1 MTVPLRLGVIGL
13 GRAFMLMR
21 GTFLLD
27 ARVRLTAAA
36 DPRAAA
42 RDAFAAEFGG
52 RPHETAEALVND
64 PDVEAVYVATPHQFH
79 EAQVLLALAA
89 GKPVLVEKP
98 MALDLPSARRMAE
111 AAERAALPLIVGHS
125 HSFDAPYLLARSLI
139 GTAGVG
145 RLHSITAL
153 NFTDYLYRPRR
164 PEELDTAQGGGVVF
178 GQAPHQVEVVR
189 LLGGGRVR
197 SVRAMTARPDPTRP
211 TEGIYAAFLA
221 FEDGAFATLAYSGM
235 GHFDSDAWM
244 GWGGELGQA
253 RDPGAHGTARAALAR
268 FGTPAAEA
276 AFKETRSYGAAPLP
290 APEPPRRH
298 NHFGPVIAACDHADL
313 LPDPLGVTLHGDA
326 ERRHIP
332 APLRPA
338 PRAEVV
344 DELLAALRDGTPPLH
359 SARWSVATMEVVL
372 GILASAAEGRE
383 IRMTEQVGLP

>member
-1 MTVPLRLGVIGL
+1 VTPLRLGVIGL

-21 GTFLLD
+21 ATFLLD
-27 ARVRLTAAA
+27 ERVRLTAAA

-52 RPHETAEALVND
+52 RAYATAEALVND
-64 PDVEAVYVATPHQFH
+64 PDVEAVYIATPHQFH

-98 MALDLPSARRMAE
+98 MALDLPSARRMAD
-111 AAERAALPLIVGHS
+111 AAERAGLPLIVGHS

-139 GTAGVG
+139 GTEGVG

-197 SVRAMTARPDPTRP
+197 SVRAMTARPDARRP
-211 TEGIYAAFLA
+211 TEGIYAAFLT
-221 FEDGAFATLAYSGM
+221 FEDGAFATLTYSGM

-244 GWGGELGQA
+244 GWVGELGQA
-253 RDPGAHGTARAALAR
+253 RDPDAHGAARAALAR
-268 FGTPAAEA
+268 FPTPEAEA
-276 AFKETRSYGAAPLP
+276 AFKETRTYGVAPLP

-313 LPDPLGVTLHGDA
+313 LPDPLGVTVHGDA

-344 DELLAALRDGTPPLH
+344 DELLAVLRDGRAPLH

-383 IRMTEQVGLP
+383 IRMAEQVGLP

>member
-1 MTVPLRLGVIGL
+1 MTPLRLGVIGL

-21 GTFLLD
+21 ATFLLD
-27 ARVRLTAAA
+27 ERIRLTAAA

-42 RDAFAAEFGG
+42 REAFAAEFGG
-52 RPHETAEALVND
+52 RAHATAEALVSD
-64 PDVEAVYVATPHQFH
+64 PEVEAVYIATPHQFH
-79 EAQVLLALAA
+79 EAQVLAALAA

-98 MALDLPSARRMAE
+98 MALDLASARRMAE
-111 AAERAALPLIVGHS
+111 AAERANLPLIVGHS

-139 GTAGVG
+139 GTPAVG
-145 RLHSITAL
+145 RLYAITAL

-197 SVRAMTARPDPTRP
+197 SVRAMTARPDPRRP
-211 TEGIYAAFLA
+211 TEGLYAAFLT

-244 GWGGELGQA
+244 GWGGELGQEK
-253 RDPGAHGTARAALAR
+253 DPEAHGGARAALAR
-268 FGTPAAEA
+268 FATPEAEA
-276 AFKETRSYGAAPLP
+276 AFKETRTYGAAPLP
-290 APEPPRRH
+290 APEPPKRH
-298 NHFGPVIAACDHADL
+298 NHFGPVIASCAHADL
-313 LPDPLGVTLHGDA
+313 LPDPFGVTLHGDA
-326 ERRHIP
+326 ERRHIA
-332 APLRPA
+332 APLRAA

-344 DELLAALRDGTPPLH
+344 DELLSAIRDGTPPLH

-383 IRMTEQVGLP
+383 IRMAEQVGLP

>member
-1 MTVPLRLGVIGL
+1 VTPLRLGVIGL

-21 GTFLLD
+21 PTFLLD
-27 ARVRLTAAA
+27 GRVVLAAAA

-52 RPHETAEALVND
+52 RAHATAEALVDD
-64 PDVEAVYVATPHQFH
+64 PDVEAVYIATPHQFH

-111 AAERAALPLIVGHS
+111 AAERAGLPLIVGHS

-139 GTAGVG
+139 GTDGVG
-145 RLHSITAL
+145 RLHGITAL

-164 PEELDTAQGGGVVF
+164 PEELDTSQGGGVVF

-197 SVRAMTARPDPTRP
+197 SVRAMTARPDPRRP
-211 TEGIYAAFLA
+211 TEGIYAAFLT
-221 FEDGAFATLAYSGM
+221 FEDGVFATLTYSGM

-253 RDPGAHGTARAALAR
+253 KDPDAHGSARAALAR
-268 FGTPAAEA
+268 FPTPDAEA
-276 AFKETRSYGAAPLP
+276 AFKESRTYGAAPLP

-298 NHFGPVIAACDHADL
+298 NHFGPVIAACEHADL
-313 LPDPLGVTLHGDA
+313 LPDPLGVAVHGDA
-326 ERRHIP
+326 ERRHIA
-332 APLRPA
+332 APLRAA

-344 DELLAALRDGTPPLH
+344 DELLAVLREGRPPLH
-359 SARWSVATMEVVL
+359 SARWSLATMEVVL

>member
-1 MTVPLRLGVIGL
+1 VTAPLRLGVIGL

-21 GTFLLD
+21 PSFLLD
-27 ARVRLTAAA
+27 DRVRLTAAA
-36 DPRAAA
+36 DPRPAA
-42 RDAFAAEFGG
+42 REAFAAEFGG
-52 RPHETAEALVND
+52 RAHATAEALVDD

-89 GKPVLVEKP
+89 RKPVLVEKP
-98 MALDLPSARRMAE
+98 MALDLAAARRMAD
-111 AAERAALPLIVGHS
+111 AAERAGLPLVVGHS
-125 HSFDAPYLLARSLI
+125 HSFDAPYLLARSLV
-139 GTAGVG
+139 GTPGVG
-145 RLHSITAL
+145 TLRMITAL

-164 PEELDTAQGGGVVF
+164 TEELDTSQGGGVVF

-197 SVRAMTARPDPTRP
+197 SVRAMAARPDPKRP
-211 TEGIYAAFLA
+211 TEGLYSAFLA

-253 RDPGAHGTARAALAR
+253 RDADAYGTARAALAR
-268 FGTPAAEA
+268 FPSPEAEA

-290 APEPPRRH
+290 APEPPARH

-326 ERRHIP
+326 ERRHI
-332 APLRPA
+332 ASPLRPA

-344 DELLAALRDGTPPLH
+344 DELLAAIRDGRPALH
-359 SARWSVATMEVVL
+359 SARWSLATMEVVL

-383 IRMTEQVGLP
+383 IRMAEQVGLP